1 MAKIKQTDATWGAVF
16 DRKSKA
22 KIERSIIDVLKEVP
36 IFEELSNREIQNIAR
51 IAYQRQ
57 YNAGEVI
64 IHEGQSAAGMYIMVD
79 GQAEV
84 TKALEDGTILHLTT
98 LENSGLFGDV
108 GLLDSSPRTAT
119 VRATRDSS
127 ILGFFRPEL
136 LELMNSNPRLASK
149 VIFKLG
155 QILTAR
161 FRFIHDEF
169 EKAQAEI
176 GRLKAQLTATSSTNR
191 EDGDTGSNETAISE
205 SGMEVEAPPPTNPAA
220 YGEEENQSATPP

>member
-1 MAKIKQTDATWGAVF
+1 MAKMKQTDATWDAVF
-16 DRKSKA
+16 DRKSKE
-22 KIERSIIDVLKEVP
+22 KIERSIIDVLKGVP
-36 IFEELSNREIQNIAR
+36 VFEELSRREIQNIAR
-51 IAYQRQ
+51 IAYQRN
-57 YNAGEVI
+57 YSTGEII
-64 IHEGQSAAGMYIMVD
+64 IHEGQNAAGMYIMVD

-84 TKALEDGTILHLTT
+84 TKALEDGTILRLTT

-127 ILGFFRPEL
+127 VIGFFRPEL
-136 LELMNSNPRLASK
+136 LELMNSDPRLASK

-161 FRFIHDEF
+161 FRFIHNEF

-176 GRLKAQLTATSSTNR
+176 GRLKAQLTTTSSASV
-191 EDGDTGSNETAISE
+191 EDRDAVSNETAISG
-205 SGMEVEAPPPTNPAA
+205 SGVEIEAPDSINPDAS
-220 YGEEENQSATPP
+220 GEEENP

>member
-1 MAKIKQTDATWGAVF
+1 MDATWSTIF

-22 KIERSIIDVLKEVP
+22 KVERSIIDVLKAVP
-36 IFEELSNREIQNIAR
+36 LFEELSNREIQNIAR
-51 IAYQRQ
+51 IAYQRH
-57 YNAGEVI
+57 YSAGEVI
-64 IHEGQSAAGMYIMVD
+64 IHEGQNAAGMYIMVD

-84 TKALEDGTILHLTT
+84 TKSLEDGTTLHLTT

-119 VRATRDSS
+119 VTATRDSS
-127 ILGFFRPEL
+127 IIGFFRPEL
-136 LELMNSNPRLASK
+136 LELINSNPRLASK

-161 FRFIHDEF
+161 FRFINNEF

-176 GRLKAQLTATSSTNR
+176 GRLKTQLTAVSGTNGEERSTIF
-191 EDGDTGSNETAISE
+191 NETAISGSE
-205 SGMEVEAPPPTNPAA
+205 VKVEAPDSISPDAA
-220 YGEEENQSATPP
+220 GERENQ

>member
-1 MAKIKQTDATWGAVF
+1 MAKMKQTDATWGAVF

-22 KIERSIIDVLKEVP
+22 KVERSIIDVLKEVP
-36 IFEELSNREIQNIAR
+36 VFEELSNREIQNIAR
-51 IAYQRQ
+51 IAYQRH
-57 YNAGEVI
+57 YSSGEAI
-64 IHEGQSAAGMYIMVD
+64 IHEGQNAAGMYIMVD

-84 TKALEDGTILHLTT
+84 TKTLEDGTILHLIT

-119 VRATRDSS
+119 VKATRDSS
-127 ILGFFRPEL
+127 IIGFFRPEL

-161 FRFIHDEF
+161 FRLIYNEF

-176 GRLKAQLTATSSTNR
+176 SRLKAQLTEASDPTGAERGTVSSETSIS
-191 EDGDTGSNETAISE
+191 GSGVGIETPDSISPDA
-205 SGMEVEAPPPTNPAA
+205 SG
-220 YGEEENQSATPP
+220 GEENR

>member
-1 MAKIKQTDATWGAVF
+1 MEKMKQTDATWDAIF
-16 DRKSKA
+16 DRKSKE
-22 KIERSIIDVLKEVP
+22 KVERSIIDVLKGVP
-36 IFEELSNREIQNIAR
+36 VFEELSRREIQNIAR
-51 IAYQRQ
+51 IAYQRH
-57 YNAGEVI
+57 YNAGEII
-64 IHEGQSAAGMYIMVD
+64 IHEGQNAAGMYIMVD

-84 TKALEDGTILHLTT
+84 IKALEDGTILRLTT

-127 ILGFFRPEL
+127 VIGFFRPEL
-136 LELMNSNPRLASK
+136 LELMNSDPRLASK

-161 FRFIHDEF
+161 FRFIHSEF

-176 GRLKAQLTATSSTNR
+176 GRLKAQLTATSSASV
-191 EDGDTGSNETAISE
+191 EDRDAVSNETAL
-205 SGMEVEAPPPTNPAA
+205 SGSGVDIEAPDSINPDAS
-220 YGEEENQSATPP
+220 GEEEK

>member
-1 MAKIKQTDATWGAVF
+1 MAKSKQTDATWGAVF

-57 YNAGEVI
+57 YSTGEVI
-64 IHEGQSAAGMYIMVD
+64 IHEGQSAAGMYIMVE

-127 ILGFFRPEL
+127 LLGFFRPEL

-176 GRLKAQLTATSSTNR
+176 GRLKAQLRTSSSTDEEER
-191 EDGDTGSNETAISE
+191 GAVSNEAAISG
-205 SGMEVEAPPPTNPAA
+205 SGVEIEAPDSIDPDAS
-220 YGEEENQSATPP
+220 GEEANQ

>member
-1 MAKIKQTDATWGAVF
+1 MAKMKQTDATWGAVF
-16 DRKSKA
+16 DRKSKE
-22 KIERSIIDVLKEVP
+22 KVERSIIDVLKGVP
-36 IFEELSNREIQNIAR
+36 VFEELSRREIQNIAR
-51 IAYQRQ
+51 IAYQRH
-57 YNAGEVI
+57 YSAGEII
-64 IHEGQSAAGMYIMVD
+64 IHEGQNAAGMYIMVD

-119 VRATRDSS
+119 VKAIRDSS
-127 ILGFFRPEL
+127 VIGFFRPEL

-191 EDGDTGSNETAISE
+191 KDEDAVSNETTISG
-205 SGMEVEAPPPTNPAA
+205 SGLEVEAPDSINPAVS
-220 YGEEENQSATPP
+220 GEEENE

>member
-1 MAKIKQTDATWGAVF
+1 MTKTTQTDATWDAVI

-22 KIERSIIDVLKEVP
+22 KVERSIIDVLKEVP

-51 IAYQRQ
+51 IAYQR
-57 YNAGEVI
+57 YYSAGEVI
-64 IHEGQSAAGMYIMVD
+64 IHEGQNAAGMYIMVD

-84 TKALEDGTILHLTT
+84 TKALADGTVLHLTT

-119 VRATRDSS
+119 VKATRDSS
-127 ILGFFRPEL
+127 IIGFFRSEL

-161 FRFIHDEF
+161 FRFIHNEF
-169 EKAQAEI
+169 GKAQEEI
-176 GRLKAQLTATSSTNR
+176 SRLKAELAAAGTDEERRDMASSDPSISR
-191 EDGDTGSNETAISE
+191 SPVEIETSE
-205 SGMEVEAPPPTNPAA
+205 SINPEPS
-220 YGEEENQSATPP
+220 GTEEN

>member
-1 MAKIKQTDATWGAVF
+1 MAKINQTDATWGAVF

-22 KIERSIIDVLKEVP
+22 KVERSIIDVLKAVP

-51 IAYQRQ
+51 IAYQRH
-57 YNAGEVI
+57 YSAGEVI
-64 IHEGQSAAGMYIMVD
+64 IHEGQNAAGMYIMVD

-84 TKALEDGTILHLTT
+84 TKSLEDGTILHLTT

-119 VRATRDSS
+119 VKATRDSS
-127 ILGFFRPEL
+127 IIGFFRPEL

-161 FRFIHDEF
+161 FRFIHNEF

-176 GRLKAQLTATSSTNR
+176 GRLKAQLATASDTN
-191 EDGDTGSNETAISE
+191 EEEKGTVSNETAISG
-205 SGMEVEAPPPTNPAA
+205 SGLEIETPDSISPDAA
-220 YGEEENQSATPP
+220 GEGENR

>member
-1 MAKIKQTDATWGAVF
+1 MAKSKQTDATWGAVF

-57 YNAGEVI
+57 YSAGEVI

-127 ILGFFRPEL
+127 LLGFFRPEL

-176 GRLKAQLTATSSTNR
+176 GRLKAQLPAASSTNAA
-191 EDGDTGSNETAISE
+191 DKDVVSNGTAISG
-205 SGMEVEAPPPTNPAA
+205 SGVEIEAPGPIDPGTS
-220 YGEEENQSATPP
+220 GEEENQ

>member
-1 MAKIKQTDATWGAVF
+1 MAKIKQTDATWGAIF
-16 DRKSKA
+16 DRGSKA
-22 KIERSIIDVLKEVP
+22 KVERSIIEVLRGVP
-36 IFEELSNREIQNIAR
+36 VFEELSRREIQNIAR
-51 IAYQRQ
+51 IAYQRH
-57 YNAGEVI
+57 YSVGEVI
-64 IHEGQSAAGMYIMVD
+64 IHEGQNAAGMYIMVD

-98 LENSGLFGDV
+98 LENSELFGDV

-119 VRATRDSS
+119 VKATRDSS
-127 ILGFFRPEL
+127 VIGFFRPEL

-161 FRFIHDEF
+161 FRFIHSEF

-176 GRLKAQLTATSSTNR
+176 GRLKAQLSASSTNK
-191 EDGDTGSNETAISE
+191 EDKDVASNEPFISG
-205 SGMEVEAPPPTNPAA
+205 SGLEIEIPNPINPDAS
-220 YGEEENQSATPP
+220 GEEEDQ

>member
-1 MAKIKQTDATWGAVF
+1 MAKMKRTDGTWGAIF

-22 KIERSIIDVLKEVP
+22 KVERSIIDVLREVP
-36 IFEELSNREIQNIAR
+36 VFEGLNNREIQNIAR
-51 IAYQRQ
+51 IAYQRH
-57 YNAGEVI
+57 YSAGEVI
-64 IHEGQSAAGMYIMVD
+64 IHEGQNAAGMYIMVD

-119 VRATRDSS
+119 VKAIRDSS
-127 ILGFFRPEL
+127 IIGFFRPEL

-161 FRFIHDEF
+161 FQFIHEEF

-176 GRLKAQLTATSSTNR
+176 GRLKAQLTAGSGTNR
-191 EDGDTGSNETAISE
+191 KDRCGQ
-205 SGMEVEAPPPTNPAA
+205 P
-220 YGEEENQSATPP
+220 

>member
-57 YNAGEVI
+57 YSAGEVI

-84 TKALEDGTILHLTT
+84 TKALEDGTTLHLTT

-161 FRFIHDEF
+161 FRLIHNEF

-191 EDGDTGSNETAISE
+191 EDGGTGSNETAISE

>member
-1 MAKIKQTDATWGAVF
+1 MTKIKQTDATWDAVF
-16 DRKSKA
+16 DRKTKE
-22 KIERSIIDVLKEVP
+22 KVERSILDVLKGVP
-36 IFEELSNREIQNIAR
+36 VFEELSRREIQNIAR
-51 IAYQRQ
+51 IAYQRH
-57 YNAGEVI
+57 YSAGEVI
-64 IHEGQSAAGMYIMVD
+64 IHEGQNAAGMYIMVD

-119 VRATRDSS
+119 VKATRDSS
-127 ILGFFRPEL
+127 VIGFFRPEL

-176 GRLKAQLTATSSTNR
+176 GRLKAQLTATSSTSG
-191 EDGDTGSNETAISE
+191 EDEDATSNETAISG
-205 SGMEVEAPPPTNPAA
+205 SGLEIEAPDSINPDAS
-220 YGEEENQSATPP
+220 GEETNQ

>member
-1 MAKIKQTDATWGAVF
+1 MAKMKQTDATWGAIF
-16 DRKSKA
+16 DRESKA
-22 KIERSIIDVLKEVP
+22 KVERSIIEVLKGVP
-36 IFEELSNREIQNIAR
+36 VFEELSHREIQNIAR
-51 IAYQRQ
+51 IAYQRH
-57 YNAGEVI
+57 YRVGEVI
-64 IHEGQSAAGMYIMVD
+64 IHEGQNAAGMYIMVD

-98 LENSGLFGDV
+98 LENSELFGDV

-119 VRATRDSS
+119 VKATLDSS
-127 ILGFFRPEL
+127 VIGFFRPEL

-161 FRFIHDEF
+161 FRFIHSEF

-176 GRLKAQLTATSSTNR
+176 GRLKAQLSAASSTNK
-191 EDGDTGSNETAISE
+191 EDKDVASNKPFIGGSGLEL
-205 SGMEVEAPPPTNPAA
+205 EAPDSINPEAF
-220 YGEEENQSATPP
+220 GEEDNQ

>member
-16 DRKSKA
+16 DRKNKA

-51 IAYQRQ
+51 IAYQRH
-57 YNAGEVI
+57 YGAGEVI
-64 IHEGQSAAGMYIMVD
+64 IHEGQNAAGMYIMVD

-119 VRATRDSS
+119 VKATRDSS
-127 ILGFFRPEL
+127 VIGFFRPEL

-161 FRFIHDEF
+161 FRFIHNEF

-191 EDGDTGSNETAISE
+191 EDRDAASNETGISG
-205 SGMEVEAPPPTNPAA
+205 SGLEIEAPDSLNPAA
-220 YGEEENQSATPP
+220 SGEEENQ

>member
-1 MAKIKQTDATWGAVF
+1 MAKMAQTDATWGAVF
-16 DRKSKA
+16 NRKSKV
-22 KIERSIIDVLKEVP
+22 KVERSIIDVLKEVP

-51 IAYQRQ
+51 IAYQRH
-57 YNAGEVI
+57 YSAGEVI
-64 IHEGQSAAGMYIMVD
+64 IHEGQNAAGMYIMVD

-84 TKALEDGTILHLTT
+84 TKGLEDGTILHLTT
-98 LENSGLFGDV
+98 LENSELFGDV

-119 VRATRDSS
+119 VKATRGSNV
-127 ILGFFRPEL
+127 LGFFRPEL

-161 FRFIHDEF
+161 FRFIHNEF

-176 GRLKAQLTATSSTNR
+176 GRLKVQLAGASGTDGEEGRTA
-191 EDGDTGSNETAISE
+191 SNETPISGSGVEIETPNAI
-205 SGMEVEAPPPTNPAA
+205 NPDAA
-220 YGEEENQSATPP
+220 REGENR

>member
-1 MAKIKQTDATWGAVF
+1 MAKMKQTDATWGAVF
-16 DRKSKA
+16 DRKNKE
-22 KIERSIIDVLKEVP
+22 KVERSIIDVLKGVP
-36 IFEELSNREIQNIAR
+36 IFEELSRREIQNIAR
-51 IAYQRQ
+51 IAYQRH

-64 IHEGQSAAGMYIMVD
+64 IHEGQNAAGMYVMVD

-119 VRATRDSS
+119 VKATRDSS
-127 ILGFFRPEL
+127 VIGFFRPEL

-161 FRFIHDEF
+161 FRFVHDEF

-176 GRLKAQLTATSSTNR
+176 GRLKAQLTTTSSTSG
-191 EDGDTGSNETAISE
+191 EDGNAISNETAISG
-205 SGMEVEAPPPTNPAA
+205 SGLEIEAPNSINSDASK
-220 YGEEENQSATPP
+220 EEENQ

>member
-1 MAKIKQTDATWGAVF
+1 MAKMKQTDATWGAVF
-16 DRKSKA
+16 DRKSKE
-22 KIERSIIDVLKEVP
+22 KVERSIIDVLKEVP
-36 IFEELSNREIQNIAR
+36 VFEELSRREIQNIAR
-51 IAYQRQ
+51 IAYQRH
-57 YNAGEVI
+57 YSVGEII
-64 IHEGQSAAGMYIMVD
+64 IHEGQNAAGMYIMVD

-119 VRATRDSS
+119 VKATRDSS
-127 ILGFFRPEL
+127 VIGFFRPEL

-176 GRLKAQLTATSSTNR
+176 GRLKAQLTATSSTGG
-191 EDGDTGSNETAISE
+191 EDEDAILNETAISG
-205 SGMEVEAPPPTNPAA
+205 SGLEIEAPDSINPDAS
-220 YGEEENQSATPP
+220 GEEANQ